1 MIDLQWASRWQSS
14 QMPTDKNTV
23 LGIKNISFKRNI
35 LRILQLLPSCHSVG
49 TFQPSHPF
57 QWENFWAYFFSQ
69 QLIKYFENR
78 KHMFENNR
86 LHPNLALLSV
96 LLQKI
101 GCYFFLPAAVFI
113 LVVKRQIC
121 KTRTKFVIQ
130 SSVSILLKLL

>member
-86 LHPNLALLSV
+86 LHQNLALLSV

-101 GCYFFLPAAVFI
+101 GCYFFYQQQFSFW
-113 LVVKRQIC
+113 QIC

-130 SSVSILLKLL
+130 SSVRILLKLL